1 MASMENVDTV
11 LAIRGM
17 HCPSCPLLVEENL
30 SALAGISDVRASL
43 AKHTCTFHYN
53 TTLYPTEEALKLA
66 VNTALAPHGFAVQE
80 KGEGR
85 LQPGF
90 FAARNMLEMF
100 IGGLLAFFV
109 WQALVY
115 FEANISFGE
124 EAEGLLMPLTLGFA
138 ASLSC
143 CVAVTGSLII
153 GFAASYGKGKSKAG
167 LMGMNTSL
175 QAGRL
180 LGFFVF
186 GGLLGLV
193 GTSLALSGHTLSV
206 LYVLIALLL
215 VSLAVPML
223 DLPFLTILPF
233 RLPSSMGVIQ
243 KLGKAHKSF
252 VLPFLVGALTFFI
265 PCGFAISMML
275 LALQTHSFF
284 QGGLTML
291 FFALGTL
298 PVLFL
303 VGFTA
308 SLTSHK
314 GFGLLRK
321 TMAFLLLFF
330 AFSTMQSASVYWGFS
345 GNVLGMLHPAEAH
358 AWPWSSEH
366 EEPAKSP
373 ILPQAG
379 AFELQGDATAPMDN
393 FAQSGAAIIEMHVKG
408 RTFSPATLY
417 AKAGEEVTWHIVGE
431 RVSPCA
437 NRIII
442 PSLNISLPVKNG
454 LNTITFKMPDNPGPL
469 QFSCWMGME
478 KGVFLVQSPKD

>member
-1 MASMENVDTV
+1 MDKQDAV
-11 LAIRGM
+11 LHIRGM
-17 HCPSCPLLVEENL
+17 HCPSCPLLVEESL
-30 SALAGISDVRASL
+30 SSLAGFCDVQASL
-43 AKHTCTFHYN
+43 AKHTCAFQYDS
-53 TTLYPTEEALKLA
+53 TLYPTEEALKQA
-66 VNTALAPHGFAVQE
+66 INTALAPHGFSVQE
-80 KGEGR
+80 KGQGP

-90 FAARNMLEMF
+90 FSARNMVEMF
-100 IGGLLAFFV
+100 VGLGLAFFV
-109 WQALVY
+109 WQMLVY
-115 FEANISFGE
+115 FEDNMSFG

-153 GFAASYGKGKSKAG
+153 GFTASYGKGKSKAG
-167 LMGMNTSL
+167 LMAMNTSL

-215 VSLAVPML
+215 VSLAIPML
-223 DLPFLTILPF
+223 DLPFFALLPF

-243 KLGKAHKSF
+243 KLGKTQKSF
-252 VLPFLVGALTFFI
+252 VLPFLVGVLTFFI

-321 TMAFLLLFF
+321 AMAFLLLFF
-330 AFSTMQSASVYWGFS
+330 AFSTFQSASVYWGFS
-345 GNVLGMLHPAEAH
+345 GNVLGMLQPSVAH
-358 AWPWSSEH
+358 AWPWSSEP

-373 ILPQAG
+373 LLPQAAAPVVQG
-379 AFELQGDATAPMDN
+379 ASD
-393 FAQSGAAIIEMHVKG
+393 SIIEMHVKG

-454 LNTITFKMPDNPGPL
+454 LNTITFTMPDNPGPL